1 MDKLKKFCKDHKK
14 ELIVAGCVVGAIAI
28 GLMTKGQSNKKFL
41 DVTGKSY
48 LTWYPTDNGFMSLER
63 VKETLDANIGNSS
76 KFAILKEGQ
85 DAYIGILIDNDVIM
99 K

>member
-1 MDKLKKFCKDHKK
+1 MEKLKNFCKDHKK

-28 GLMTKGQSNKKFL
+28 GLMTKGQLNRKFV
-41 DVTGKSY
+41 DVTGERY
-48 LTWYPTDNGFMSLER
+48 LTWRPTDNGFMSLER

-85 DAYIGILIDNDVIM
+85 DAYIGILIDDGVIM